1 MKQSCKADM
10 LFLFFSAASAAAAA
24 TSPKEKTAEDNKK
37 KKEEKQLK
45 RFILFSQGRHS
56 GGPRASADLFRRIIY
71 SSVPLAQAVTI

>member
-1 MKQSCKADM
+1 M

-24 TSPKEKTAEDNKK
+24 TSPKEKTAEDNK

>member
-1 MKQSCKADM
+1 M

-24 TSPKEKTAEDNKK
+24 TSPEEKTAEDNK

>member
-24 TSPKEKTAEDNKK
+24 TSPEEKTAEDNK